1 MTEVFVFS
9 TAWASLHC
17 RDGCK
22 RALRAL
28 KVLIDFSSWPPLAY
42 YSKLDD
48 AGPKL
53 DWSTAGTSRPT
64 STWLVSAGLGSPCFE
79 QVSVAYKA
87 TVCCLE
93 ARQDQTRVQRRPAL
107 TDITPITCM
116 TCFASQI
123 LGCVKL
129 LLRR

>member
-1 MTEVFVFS
+1 M
-9 TAWASLHC
+9 
-17 RDGCK
+17 
-22 RALRAL
+22 
-28 KVLIDFSSWPPLAY
+28 VLIDFSTWPPLAY
-42 YSKLDD
+42 YSKLKD

-64 STWLVSAGLGSPCFE
+64 STWPCQRWLGF
-79 QVSVAYKA
+79 
-87 TVCCLE
+87 TVFRASQCGIQSDRLLSGV
-93 ARQDQTRVQRRPAL
+93 RQDKTRVQRTQAL

-123 LGCVKL
+123 LGCVRL